1 MKSSSIT
8 LSISYFFIYV
18 LHSFKSII
26 YCINK
31 RPIYFTYY
39 SLSTK
44 DFFTISLRLKILL
57 VWIELS
63 DFYGKNLQRSRL
75 LGRQFVTK
83 GLKTN
88 GLKMSQLVRLSS
100 IYPIG
105 SSFIPKSKYYWSYS
119 QKGKSICVV

>member
-8 LSISYFFIYV
+8 LSMSYFFISV

-31 RPIYFTYY
+31 RPIYFTSY
-39 SLSTK
+39 SLYTK
-44 DFFTISLRLKILL
+44 DFFTISLRLKIPF

-63 DFYGKNLQRSRL
+63 DFSGKNLQRRRL
-75 LGRQFVTK
+75 LGRQLVTK
-83 GLKTN
+83 GLNTK
-88 GLKMSQLVRLSS
+88 GLKMSQFVRLSS

-105 SSFIPKSKYYWSYS
+105 SSFIPKSILNKTYNR
-119 QKGKSICVV
+119 KGKSICEV